1 MKIVFLEPLGL
12 KTSII
17 EEACAGLKQQ
27 GHEVVIYP
35 DRNENLDE
43 LIRRAQGAEVVIE
56 SNIPLR
62 KNFLDACPK
71 LKMLS
76 IAFTGLDHIDMEECQ
91 RRGILVKN
99 AAGYSTEAVA
109 ELAIAMMIDV
119 YRKVLE
125 NDRITRECQRKGIM
139 PGREIGGKTVGIIGM
154 GNIGQR
160 VAKLLNAFGCKVLA
174 WNRTPKTVEG
184 VTFVDK
190 ETLLKESDIV
200 TLHIALNNETRDFI
214 TERELKLMKPSAI
227 LINTARGPVVNEQ
240 ALAVA
245 LKSGIIAGA
254 ATVQATN
261 EELAELAG
269 ELESTAFSED
279 EIDLSTK
286 IAAGNYGFWGG
297 VWRSDPAHSGWFI
310 PISGES
316 IRVVAGNGL
325 VYCMFCSGTTQTART
340 ASSYVSGPFLI
351 QSGDTWTYDIPQNAT
366 YLWCNINANDNRV
379 LPSEV
384 YCTRPYDLNSYSQKV
399 EPKISSGSI
408 LPL

>member
-12 KTSII
+12 KVSLI
-17 EEACAGLKQQ
+17 EEACAGLKKQ

-35 DRNENLDE
+35 DRNENIDE
-43 LIRRAQGAEVVIE
+43 LKRRAEGAEVIIE

-62 KNFLDACPK
+62 KDFLDACPN

-91 RRGILVKN
+91 RRGIIVKN

-109 ELAIAMMIDV
+109 ELAIAMMVDV
-119 YRKVLE
+119 YRKVVE

-174 WNRTPKTVEG
+174 WNRTPKIVEG

-200 TLHIALNNETRDFI
+200 TLHIALNGETRDFI
-214 TERELKLMKPSAI
+214 TAKDLKLMKPSAI

-240 ALAVA
+240 ALADA
-245 LKSGIIAGA
+245 LKSGVIAGA
-254 ATVQATN
+254 ATDVYGAEPPLKQDNPLFGAPNLIMLPHIGFAT
-261 EELAELAG
+261 EE
-269 ELESTAFSED
+269 AF
-279 EIDLSTK
+279 
-286 IAAGNYGFWGG
+286 
-297 VWRSDPAHSGWFI
+297 
-310 PISGES
+310 
-316 IRVVAGNGL
+316 
-325 VYCMFCSGTTQTART
+325 
-340 ASSYVSGPFLI
+340 
-351 QSGDTWTYDIPQNAT
+351 
-366 YLWCNINANDNRV
+366 
-379 LPSEV
+379 
-384 YCTRPYDLNSYSQKV
+384 
-399 EPKISSGSI
+399 I
-408 LPL
+408 LRLGIVIKNLDCLL

>member
-12 KTSII
+12 KVQQI
-17 EEACAGLKQQ
+17 EAACEGLKKA

-43 LIRRAQGAEVVIE
+43 LKRRAEGAEAIIE

-62 KNFLDACPK
+62 KDFLDACPN

-91 RRGILVKN
+91 RRGIIVKN

-119 YRKVLE
+119 CRKVPE
-125 NDRITRECQRKGIM
+125 NDAITRQCQRKGII
-139 PGREIGGKTVGIIGM
+139 PGREIGGKTLGIIGM

-160 VAKLLNAFGCKVLA
+160 VAKLANAFGCNVLA
-174 WNRTPKTVEG
+174 WNRTSKQVEG

-214 TERELKLMKPSAI
+214 TEKELRMMKPSAI

-240 ALAVA
+240 ALAMA

-254 ATVQATN
+254 ATDVYGTEPPLKQDNPLFDAPNLIMLPHIGFAT
-261 EELAELAG
+261 EE
-269 ELESTAFSED
+269 AFVLRLD
-279 EIDLSTK
+279 IVIQNIID
-286 IAAGNYGFWGG
+286 
-297 VWRSDPAHSGWFI
+297 
-310 PISGES
+310 
-316 IRVVAGNGL
+316 
-325 VYCMFCSGTTQTART
+325 VYSR
-340 ASSYVSGPFLI
+340 
-351 QSGDTWTYDIPQNAT
+351 
-366 YLWCNINANDNRV
+366 
-379 LPSEV
+379 
-384 YCTRPYDLNSYSQKV
+384 
-399 EPKISSGSI
+399 
-408 LPL
+408 

>member
-12 KTSII
+12 KPEII
-17 EEACAGLKQQ
+17 ESACVGLKQQ

-43 LIRRAQGAEVVIE
+43 LIRRAQDAEVVIE

-76 IAFTGLDHIDMEECQ
+76 IAFTGLDHIDMEECK
-91 RRGILVKN
+91 RRGIIVKN

-119 YRKVLE
+119 YRKVLQ
-125 NDRITRECQRKGIM
+125 NDRVIRECLSRGVM
-139 PGREIGGKTVGIIGM
+139 PGREIGGKTVGIVGM

-174 WNRTPKTVEG
+174 WNRTPKTIEG

-200 TLHIALNNETRDFI
+200 TLHIALNKETRNFI
-214 TERELKLMKPSAI
+214 GERELSLMKPSAI

-240 ALAVA
+240 ALADA
-245 LKSGIIAGA
+245 LMNGVIAGA
-254 ATVQATN
+254 ATDVYGTEPPLKKDNPLFEAPNLMMLPHIGFAT
-261 EELAELAG
+261 EE
-269 ELESTAFSED
+269 AFVLRLGIVVKNIED
-279 EIDLSTK
+279 
-286 IAAGNYGFWGG
+286 
-297 VWRSDPAHSGWFI
+297 R
-310 PISGES
+310 
-316 IRVVAGNGL
+316 
-325 VYCMFCSGTTQTART
+325 
-340 ASSYVSGPFLI
+340 
-351 QSGDTWTYDIPQNAT
+351 
-366 YLWCNINANDNRV
+366 
-379 LPSEV
+379 
-384 YCTRPYDLNSYSQKV
+384 SQKT
-399 EPKISSGSI
+399 E
-408 LPL
+408 